1 MHLPAHARTL
11 IAAAALGLAALAP
24 TWAQELVSV
33 RNPSVN
39 LRAGPG
45 TESNVQWKLTQ
56 GYPLQVL
63 ESRGNWLRVRDFEGD
78 EGWVARSVTSDARHH
93 VVKASVLNLR
103 AGPGTQHPVVAKA
116 AYGDVLRTAR
126 RQGDWVQLQDPKGG
140 GTVWAASELLW
151 GW

>member
-11 IAAAALGLAALAP
+11 IAATALGLAALAP

-45 TESNVQWKLTQ
+45 TESDVQWKLTQ